1 LKNKMHKEQANLPV
15 NWIDGMKINKNH
27 FIATDY
33 NIGQQV
39 RNAYLSFINPYNYG
53 LLLQNNT
60 QADEVNFVLDIDN
73 QGYVHAK
80 IVSCSAVTRGG
91 LRIDIRENYF
101 SDKELAGSVPTVNI
115 NVEELKKQEYY
126 IALSVNTSDRIPFG
140 IPDRNENPPRLPNIL
155 PGYYLS
161 VHASDELNTIRSEN
175 SLVLGKLIFK
185 GDKPELDD
193 DYIPPCQAIYSHP
206 KLVEYHVQLL
216 KVLGQIEID
225 IISILKR
232 IKDKKQS
239 TNISET
245 VADLSN
251 SLLIFMDVNLIEFRN
266 MAKYYPPVFIFE
278 QMAALARTINNSI
291 NKQST
296 ADREEM
302 LNYIQD
308 WSNLKQGEFE
318 EMLTK
323 AIEYK
328 YDHDDI
334 NKSIN
339 GLAPFVNSIS
349 KVCNTLS
356 NLDFI
361 GKKKDRH
368 IFVKEQKEKPGSSFL
383 VD

>member
-1 LKNKMHKEQANLPV
+1 MKSDNPNLPV

-27 FIATDY
+27 FIATDL
-33 NIGQQV
+33 NVGQQI
-39 RNAYLSFINPYNYG
+39 RNTYSSFINPYNYG
-53 LLLQNNT
+53 LLLQNSAQKEGAN
-60 QADEVNFVLDIDN
+60 VVLDIDN
-73 QGYVHAK
+73 QGFVHAK
-80 IVSCSAVTRGG
+80 VINCSAVTRGG
-91 LRIDIRENYF
+91 IRIEIKENYF
-101 SDKELAGSVPTVNI
+101 TDKELAESLPAVTLNAET
-115 NVEELKKQEYY
+115 NQKQAYY
-126 IALSVNTSDRIPFG
+126 IALNVNINERVPFG
-140 IPDRNENPPRLPNIL
+140 VPNADEVPPRLPFIL
-155 PGYYLS
+155 PGFHLS
-161 VHASDELNTIRSEN
+161 VHEVNNLNTIRSEN
-175 SLVLGKLIFK
+175 ALVLGKLIFK
-185 GDKPELDD
+185 GDKPELDEE
-193 DYIPPCQAIYSHP
+193 YIPPCQTIYSHS
-206 KLVEYHVQLL
+206 KLVEYHAQLL

-239 TNISET
+239 TNIAET
-245 VADLSN
+245 VADVAN
-251 SLLIFMDVNLIEFRN
+251 SLLIFMDVYLIEFRN

-278 QMAALARTINNSI
+278 QMAALARNINNSI

-318 EMLTK
+318 EMLVR

-334 NKSIN
+334 SKSIN

-349 KVCNTLS
+349 KVFNTLS

-361 GKKKDRH
+361 GKKKDRQ
-368 IFVKEQKEKPGSSFL
+368 IFVKEQKEKPGNSFL

>member
-1 LKNKMHKEQANLPV
+1 MHKQQTDLPV
-15 NWIDGMKINKNH
+15 NWIDGMKVNKNH
-27 FIATDY
+27 FIATDL
-33 NIGQQV
+33 NISQQV
-39 RNAYLSFINPYNYG
+39 RNAYLSFVNPYNYG
-53 LLLQNNT
+53 LLLQNN
-60 QADEVNFVLDIDN
+60 AEIEGANVVLNIDN

-91 LRIDIRENYF
+91 FMIDIRKNYF
-101 SDKELAGSVPTVNI
+101 ADKELAESAPML
-115 NVEELKKQEYY
+115 NVSSETTEKGDYY
-126 IALSVNTSDRIPFG
+126 IALSVNTSERVPFG
-140 IPDRNENPPRLPNIL
+140 KHDPNENPPRLPNII
-155 PGYYLS
+155 PGYHLS
-161 VHASDELNTIRSEN
+161 IHNTNELNSIRSEN
-175 SLVLGKLIFK
+175 SLILGKLIFN
-185 GDKPELDD
+185 GDKPELDSE
-193 DYIPPCQAIYSHP
+193 YIPPCQTIYSHP
-206 KLVEYHVQLL
+206 KLAEYHAQLL

-225 IISILKR
+225 VISILKR
-232 IKDKKQS
+232 IKEKKQS
-239 TNISET
+239 TNIAQT
-245 VADLSN
+245 VADVSNAQLLFLS
-251 SLLIFMDVNLIEFRN
+251 VNLIEFRN
-266 MAKYYPPVFIFE
+266 MAKYYPPIFIFE
-278 QMAALARTINNSI
+278 QMAALARNINNSI
-291 NKQST
+291 NRQST

-349 KVCNTLS
+349 QVCNTLS

-368 IFVKEQKEKPGSSFL
+368 IFVKEQKEKPGNSFL

>member
-1 LKNKMHKEQANLPV
+1 MKSDNPNLPV

-27 FIATDY
+27 FIATDL
-33 NIGQQV
+33 NVGQQV
-39 RNAYLSFINPYNYG
+39 RNTYLSFINPYNYG
-53 LLLQNNT
+53 LLLQNNA
-60 QADEVNFVLDIDN
+60 QKEGANVILDIDN
-73 QGYVHAK
+73 QGFVHAK
-80 IVSCSAVTRGG
+80 VINCSAVTRGG
-91 LRIDIRENYF
+91 VRIEIKENYF
-101 SDKELAGSVPTVNI
+101 SDKELAESLPTVSLNTETHQKQAYYITLNVNI
-115 NVEELKKQEYY
+115 NER
-126 IALSVNTSDRIPFG
+126 IAFG
-140 IPDRNENPPRLPNIL
+140 VPNADEVPPRLPFIL
-155 PGYYLS
+155 PGFHLS
-161 VHASDELNTIRSEN
+161 VHEVNDLNTIRSAN
-175 SLVLGKLIFK
+175 ALVLGKLIFK
-185 GDKPELDD
+185 GDKPELDE
-193 DYIPPCQAIYSHP
+193 DYIPPCQTIYSHS
-206 KLVEYHVQLL
+206 KLVEYHAQLL

-225 IISILKR
+225 VISILKR

-239 TNISET
+239 TNIAET
-245 VADLSN
+245 VADVAN

-278 QMAALARTINNSI
+278 QMAALARNINNSI

-318 EMLTK
+318 EMLVR

-334 NKSIN
+334 SKSIN

-349 KVCNTLS
+349 KVFNTLS

-361 GKKKDRH
+361 GKKKDRQ
-368 IFVKEQKEKPGSSFL
+368 IFVKEQKEKPGNSFL

>member
-1 LKNKMHKEQANLPV
+1 MHKDSINLPV
-15 NWIDGMKINKNH
+15 NWIDGMKINKSH
-27 FIATDY
+27 FIATDL
-33 NIGQQV
+33 NVRHQV
-39 RNAYLSFINPYNYG
+39 RNSYLSFVNPFNYG
-53 LLLQNNT
+53 VLLRHDHQKEGINII
-60 QADEVNFVLDIDN
+60 LDIDN

-80 IVSCSAVTRGG
+80 VVNCCAVTRGG
-91 LRIDIRENYF
+91 IRIDINEDYF
-101 SDKELAGSVPTVNI
+101 TDNELSYQIPDVKI
-115 NVEELKKQEYY
+115 DSEEIKKHEYY
-126 IALSVNTSDRIPFG
+126 IALSINTQERIPFG
-140 IPDRNENPPRLPNIL
+140 KTDLNENPPRLPYVL

-161 VHASDELNTIRSEN
+161 VHSEGEMDSIKTEN
-175 SLVLGKLIFK
+175 SLIIGKLKFV
-185 GDKPELDD
+185 GEKPELDS
-193 DYIPPCQAIYSHP
+193 DYIPPCQTLYSHE
-206 KLVEYHVQLL
+206 KLAEFHSQLI

-239 TNISET
+239 TTIAQT

-251 SLLIFMDVNLIEFRN
+251 SMLAFLSVNLVEFRK
-266 MAKYYPPVFIFE
+266 MARYYPPVFIFE
-278 QMAALARTINNSI
+278 QMAALARTINNAI

-296 ADREEM
+296 ADREEL

-318 EMLTK
+318 EMLSN
-323 AIEYK
+323 AIEYS
-328 YDHDDI
+328 YNHDNI
-334 NKSIN
+334 SQSIE

-361 GKKKDRH
+361 GKKKDRQ

>member
-1 LKNKMHKEQANLPV
+1 MHKNNSHLPV

-27 FIATDY
+27 FIATDQS
-33 NIGQQV
+33 IRQQV
-39 RNAYLSFINPYNYG
+39 KNTYLSFVNPYNYG

-60 QADEVNFVLDIDN
+60 EANGLNIVLDIDN
-73 QGYVHAK
+73 QNYIHAK

-91 LRIDIRENYF
+91 IRIEIYENYF
-101 SDKELAGSVPTVNI
+101 SDKELAEQMPSLDIDLENTDQ
-115 NVEELKKQEYY
+115 KEYY
-126 IALSVNTSDRIPFG
+126 IALSINLAERNPFG
-140 IPDRNENPPRLPNIL
+140 KPNTDENPPRLPHII
-155 PGYYLS
+155 PGFHLS
-161 VHASDELNTIRSEN
+161 IHELNEIDSIRTSN
-175 SLVLGKLIFK
+175 AIILGKLIFN
-185 GDKPELDD
+185 DEKPELDNT
-193 DYIPPCQAIYSHP
+193 YIPPCQTIYSHP
-206 KLVEYHVQLL
+206 KLVEYHAQLL
-216 KVLGQIEID
+216 KVLGQIEVD
-225 IISILKR
+225 IVSILKR
-232 IKDKKQS
+232 VKDKRQTTS
-239 TNISET
+239 IAET
-245 VADLSN
+245 VADVSN
-251 SLLIFMDVNLIEFRN
+251 SILLFLNINLIEFRN

-278 QMAALARTINNSI
+278 QMAALARSINNSI

-296 ADREEM
+296 ADREEL

-318 EMLTK
+318 EMITE

-368 IFVKEQKEKPGSSFL
+368 IFVKEQKEKPGNSFL